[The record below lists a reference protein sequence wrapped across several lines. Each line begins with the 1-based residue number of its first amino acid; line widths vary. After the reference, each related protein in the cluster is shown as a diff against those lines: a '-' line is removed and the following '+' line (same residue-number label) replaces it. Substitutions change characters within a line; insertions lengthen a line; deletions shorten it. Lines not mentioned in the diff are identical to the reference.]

1 MDRFVRILESDD
13 WIIDYD
19 KDKRKYRVSY
29 FEGFHFVDEIWF
41 DAYEEKEVDERT
53 SSFLSEAVDKM
64 CKISDEEI
72 KETMTEI
79 NNMTSEERE
88 MFWENVIEI
97 FKDSIRM
104 TNGWYTEGWKYA
116 W

>member
-41 DAYEEKEVDERT
+41 DAYEDKEVEIT
-53 SSFLSEAVDKM
+53 ESNEMSIKP
-64 CKISDEEI
+64 EELPKFI
-72 KETMTEI
+72 AKF
-79 NNMTSEERE
+79 R
-88 MFWENVIEI
+88 
-97 FKDSIRM
+97 
-104 TNGWYTEGWKYA
+104 
-116 W
+116 